1 MVHLDR
7 IKEELRVL
15 RIKDRS
21 LLSPRVFENFYKRI
35 SYFEAMR
42 MGMSPDK
49 EGLSDEDMI
58 IEFNYLK
65 EYFKLLKE
73 YFPDLSKKWTLSNNV

>member
-21 LLSPRVFENFYKRI
+21 LLSSRVFENFYKRF

-49 EGLSDEDMI
+49 GGLSHEDM
-58 IEFNYLK
+58 IEFNYLQ
-65 EYFKLLKE
+65 EYFDLLKE
-73 YFPDLSKKWTLSNNV
+73 YFPDLSKKWSSSNNV

>member
-21 LLSPRVFENFYKRI
+21 LLSSRVFENFYKRI

-49 EGLSDEDMI
+49 KGLSDEDM

-65 EYFKLLKE
+65 EYFNLLKE
-73 YFPDLSKKWTLSNNV
+73 YFPDLSKKWSSSNNV

>member
-49 EGLSDEDMI
+49 GGLSDEDMI
-58 IEFNYLK
+58 EFNYLQ
-65 EYFKLLKE
+65 EYFDLLKE
-73 YFPDLSKKWTLSNNV
+73 YFPDLSKKWSSSNNV